1 MTFSFRSNGIWSLL
15 VMVLVLVGLFYLA
28 RGVYIV
34 LSWATP
40 VLLIAAAVLDY
51 KVFVRFARY
60 VIRLLQESPLLGVLV
75 VVLSVV
81 ALPLLAAMLFFQALA
96 SYQSDRIR
104 KELERRTQ
112 GEWAEYEE
120 VEIVETADEPEQ
132 PATPRIERPEPVKR
146 RPDDTADYEQLF
158 D

>member
-28 RGVYIV
+28 RGIYIV

-51 KVFVRFARY
+51 KVFIRFGKY
-60 VIRLLQESPLLGVLV
+60 VIRLLQGSPLLGVLV

-81 ALPLLAAMLFFQALA
+81 ALPLLAAILFFQALA
-96 SYQSDRIR
+96 SHQAGRIR
-104 KELERRTQ
+104 REIERRNQ

-120 VEIVETADEPEQ
+120 VEIVDVEP
-132 PATPRIERPEPVKR
+132 PRVARPEPEKR
-146 RPDDTADYEQLF
+146 PARPDDAADYEQLF